1 MMCSLFIRSCVLCGV
16 FIVARQADGWLCAED
31 FAKKTVETLSWGR
44 KSIDWSVVNTFV
56 KRIQER
62 YHYSLVVLKELVKT
76 DFKLRYQGSFLG
88 VAWSVLRP
96 LMLFCVMYVVFAKFL
111 RMSDGTPTYPVV
123 LLLGISTWQF
133 FGEATATGLRAVVD
147 RGDLLRKIHFPNYI
161 VVVSA
166 TIGALISLGINLL
179 VVVIFAI
186 FSKIQFTWR
195 VLLLPLNF
203 IELYVLALGAAL
215 LMATMYVYFRDIA
228 HLWEVLQQ
236 VLFYSIPV
244 IYPLSMVMDNDSLG
258 KWGLII
264 AKIQLLNPI
273 AQTIQDIRHNLI
285 APETQPTVWTLV
297 GNPLIAVIPVILAFL
312 LLALGVHV
320 FRKHNRKFAEVM

>member
-1 MMCSLFIRSCVLCGV
+1 M
-16 FIVARQADGWLCAED
+16 
-31 FAKKTVETLSWGR
+31 
-44 KSIDWSVVNTFV
+44 
-56 KRIQER
+56 
-62 YHYSLVVLKELVKT
+62 
-76 DFKLRYQGSFLG
+76 
-88 VAWSVLRP
+88 
-96 LMLFCVMYVVFAKFL
+96 
-111 RMSDGTPTYPVV
+111 
-123 LLLGISTWQF
+123 
-133 FGEATATGLRAVVD
+133 
-147 RGDLLRKIHFPNYI
+147 
-161 VVVSA
+161 
-166 TIGALISLGINLL
+166 
-179 VVVIFAI
+179 
-186 FSKIQFTWR
+186 
-195 VLLLPLNF
+195 PLNF
-203 IELYVLALGAAL
+203 IELHVLALGAAL

-273 AQTIQDIRHNLI
+273 AQTIHDIRHNLI